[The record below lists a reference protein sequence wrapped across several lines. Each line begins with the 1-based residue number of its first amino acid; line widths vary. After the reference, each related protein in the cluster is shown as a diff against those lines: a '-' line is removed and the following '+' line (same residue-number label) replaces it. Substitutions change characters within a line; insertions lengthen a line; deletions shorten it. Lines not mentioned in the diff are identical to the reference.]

1 LPSLGF
7 AFLILTLLATSLVAT
22 PASADDTTAPT
33 GNEAIRSAIRNNGEA
48 QVILSLEAGSTGGVG
63 GLFGRSIESFT
74 DDLAI
79 DVEAAR
85 AAISAQFDT
94 VIRRNFQAI
103 PATAVTVSSEAAL
116 DALLRLPGV
125 ASVSLDFGGSGALE
139 ETIPIIG
146 ADQRHAVGNGGAGV
160 TIAVLDSGADSDH
173 PDLVDDLLPI
183 QACFGDNNG
192 AIDGQGFCPNGSD
205 RQQGIGSAEDD
216 AGHGS
221 HVTGI
226 ITSAGIVGSP
236 GSAPDAEIISIK
248 VTEATTFSGSF
259 DFFSEILAALDWII
273 VNNDTLGVDI
283 INMSLVTNATYVGD
297 CDSALPAA
305 ADAFATLRSIGITPF
320 ASSGNNGGSRM
331 TAPACFSDVISVGA
345 TDDADNVANFTDSNT
360 STDVMAP
367 GRDVIS
373 SAIGG
378 GLISASGTS
387 FASPHAAGCA
397 ALLLEAGEAT
407 TPNAIEA
414 ALEASTVTVTDA
426 RGVNFPRIDCRPI
439 AVPPTATAVPPTA
452 VPPTATAVP
461 PTSVPPTAV
470 PPTAVPPTAVPPTA
484 VPPTAVPPTAV
495 PPTAVPPT
503 AVPPTAVP
511 PTSVPPTATAVAPTA
526 VPPTATAVPPTVVAP
541 TATPVPP
548 TATHV
553 PPTATIVP
561 LRFSRYFRLRFEP
574 SFRSFRDYRK
584 FRSIW

>member
-1 LPSLGF
+1 LLT
-7 AFLILTLLATSLVAT
+7 LTLLATSLVAT
-22 PASADDTTAPT
+22 PASADDATPSA
-33 GNEAIRSAIRNNGEA
+33 GNEAIRSAIRTNGEA
-48 QVILSLEAGSTGGVG
+48 QVIVSLEAVSTGGVG

-85 AAISAQFDT
+85 AAITAQLDT

-116 DALLRLPGV
+116 DELLQLPGV
-125 ASVSLDFGGSGALE
+125 ASVSLDFGGSGALAD
-139 ETIPIIG
+139 TIPLIG
-146 ADQRHAVGNGGAGV
+146 ADQRHAIGNGGAGV
-160 TIAVLDSGADSDH
+160 TVAVLDSGADSDH
-173 PDLVDDLLPI
+173 PDLSDDLLPI
-183 QACFGDNNG
+183 EACFGDNDG

-205 RQQGIGSAEDD
+205 RQEGVGSAEDD

-221 HVTGI
+221 HVTGV
-226 ITSAGIVGSP
+226 ITSAGNVGSP

-248 VTEATTFSGSF
+248 VTEATSFSGSF

-297 CDSALPAA
+297 CDNAVPAA
-305 ADAFATLRSIGITPF
+305 ADAFATLRSLGITPF

-331 TAPACFSDVISVGA
+331 TAPACFSDVIAVGA
-345 TDDADNVANFTDSNT
+345 TDKADNVANFTDSNR
-360 STDVMAP
+360 STDLMAP

-373 SAIGG
+373 AAIGG
-378 GLISASGTS
+378 GLVSASGTS

-414 ALEASTVTVTDA
+414 ALEASTVIVTDA
-426 RGVNFPRIDCRPI
+426 RGLNFPRIDCQ
-439 AVPPTATAVPPTA
+439 PTAAPAPTA
-452 VPPTATAVP
+452 
-461 PTSVPPTAV
+461 TAV

-484 VPPTAVPPTAV
+484 VPPAATAVPPAATAVPPTAV

-503 AVPPTAVP
+503 AVPPAATAVP
-511 PTSVPPTATAVAPTA
+511 PTA
-526 VPPTATAVPPTVVAP
+526 VPPAATAVPPTVVP
-541 TATPVPP
+541 PVATPAPP
-548 TATHV
+548 TITVA
-553 PPTATIVP
+553 P
-561 LRFSRYFRLRFEP
+561 LRFSRFFRNRFEP
-574 SFRSFRDYRK
+574 SFRDFRK
-584 FRSIW
+584 FRSGW

>member
-1 LPSLGF
+1 MHISGPSPLRHLPSLGF
-7 AFLILTLLATSLVAT
+7 AFLILALLATSLVAT

-48 QVILSLEAGSTGGVG
+48 QVILSLEAGRTGGVG

-116 DALLRLPGV
+116 DELLQLPGV

-452 VPPTATAVP
+452 
-461 PTSVPPTAV
+461 
-470 PPTAVPPTAVPPTA
+470 
-484 VPPTAVPPTAV
+484 
-495 PPTAVPPT
+495 
-503 AVPPTAVP
+503 
-511 PTSVPPTATAVAPTA
+511 
-526 VPPTATAVPPTVVAP
+526 TAVPPTVVA
-541 TATPVPP
+541 P